1 MSEIQKN
8 NITKLLKENGKS
20 KRELAAF
27 LDIHE
32 NGINRLLG
40 NPNISKLRLEQIADF
55 LKVDITV
62 LLKNVY
68 SFTPEIK
75 TNGLNSKEF
84 DFERVSD
91 YNVNEEMILLLSE
104 IIRGQKTIREV
115 EEKNGELMTKIMN
128 LIVKSSG
135 K

>member
-8 NITKLLKENGKS
+8 NITKLLKGKGKT

-55 LKVDITV
+55 LQIDISV
-62 LLKNVY
+62 LLKTVY
-68 SFTPEIK
+68 LFEHEANPNDLRPE
-75 TNGLNSKEF
+75 EF
-84 DFERVSD
+84 SLERVSD
-91 YNVNEEMILLLSE
+91 YNINEEIVLLLSE
-104 IIRGQKTIREV
+104 IIKGQKTIREM
-115 EEKNGELMTKIMN
+115 EEKNGELMSKIMN
-128 LIVKSSG
+128 SIINSS